1 MKAKFKD
8 SHTLIVSEFNK
19 TEDILANNM
28 LECSS
33 IANVSISKDADS
45 HSILSLTSRPLNTL
59 DIYPSIEKQQFN
71 GLYNIVN
78 VNPVTASID
87 KNIKPE
93 NIRKGVDI
101 LGISGTML
109 ERKLEETVTIDLDL
123 SSGNQTVKP
132 GDENSVLSEVTI
144 NRPDTL
150 ISSNIRKDTN
160 IAGIVGSLI
169 DLDTSDAT
177 ASNNDII
184 SPKTAYVNGQKVTG
198 AMIPTY
204 DSSVPSELGR
214 NINLS
219 GITIDDVN
227 LDINLAIRAS
237 SGSSIEIYDIINDTI
252 SSETKTVINL
262 TALADTSVIK
272 GTGRFNTTI
281 TMINN
286 KEYVRCYLMT
296 KSSTTAYYVYSFL
309 LNLQDKTIINEAL
322 VSIAGGS
329 PADSVQAVSL
339 VVVPDRDIVI
349 SSTAGK
355 YGGYL
360 FTRVYF
366 VCFNGISGTASKIID
381 DSRNGLAGSR
391 SVANICV
398 APDKR
403 TIGIFNHF
411 NYMSFGTGTRT
422 FTCVI
427 RVSTD
432 GTSYST
438 IQSNTLADKLCMLID
453 ENTFIQNNSIKQIGT
468 QALLGTSP
476 FTVNYGDRGI
486 LIGKYFY
493 YLPSGSNNYSVY
505 EWDSNEKTFTA
516 VSTLTT
522 NGGAI
527 LHFAKEILYKNT
539 DNALTGYV
547 NDSTKGALM
556 ALYRNNTTFYN
567 TQYAN
572 DISASNVLKNKKYFD
587 INGLGIGTMPN
598 NGALTYTPS
607 LEEQTIPAGYTSG
620 GTVNA
625 IDYSN
630 TLTPAE
636 YTTALDTA
644 KEILSRKHIM
654 TYVSDGLIAHYILS
668 ENTNNSIDGSMNLT
682 NSGLTFVDNTCYN
695 SSTSNNIASTTALSD
710 IDYNNFTISI
720 YAKSTDTSLTSKE
733 HAMLFGF
740 FGRSTNTSCALK
752 AYYGKLGIERFY
764 NNNIVST
771 YKINQNE
778 WHRYTAVV
786 SNGTVTLYVDTEQV
800 LQTFIG
806 ASAPTSLGLMNYTNQ
821 IGMGWI
827 GYTSNALIYNR
838 ALTSEEIIQNYSVD
852 KEVTE

>member
-8 SHTLIVSEFNK
+8 SHTLIVNEFNK
-19 TEDILANNM
+19 TENILANNM
-28 LECSS
+28 LECSN
-33 IANVSISKDADS
+33 IANVSISKDADL

-59 DIYPSIEKQQFN
+59 NIYPSIEKQQFN

-109 ERKLEETVTIDLDL
+109 GRKPEETVTIDLDL

-144 NRPDTL
+144 NKPDTL
-150 ISSNIRKDTN
+150 ISSNIRKDIN

-177 ASNNDII
+177 AVPNDII

-252 SSETKTVINL
+252 SSETKTIINL
-262 TALADTSVIK
+262 TALADTSVIS

-281 TMINN
+281 TMVNN
-286 KEYVRCYLMT
+286 KEYIRCYLMT

-381 DSRNGLAGSR
+381 DSQNGLAGSR

-411 NYMSFGTGTRT
+411 NSMSFGTGTRA

-438 IQSNTLADKLCMLID
+438 IQSNTVVSELCMLID

-468 QALLGTSP
+468 QASLGTSP
-476 FTVNYGDRGI
+476 FTINYGDKGI

-493 YLPSGSNNYSVY
+493 YLPSGSKNYSVY

-516 VSTLTT
+516 LSTLTT

-598 NGALTYTPS
+598 NGELNYTPS
-607 LEEQTIPAGYTSG
+607 DSEQVIPAGYTSG
-620 GTVNA
+620 GTVSAAVMTQSDYNNCLALTKTILGQESLPVSIPVTYDTYFKVGTDTVKLHSSETKLA
-625 IDYSN
+625 ILGYNSPGYDSSALLYFDLSSYSIN
-630 TLTPAE
+630 TN
-636 YTTALDTA
+636 
-644 KEILSRKHIM
+644 
-654 TYVSDGLIAHYILS
+654 YIEKVELYAYLYNNDVPDRQQTHPVRNVIKQWD
-668 ENTNNSIDGSMNLT
+668 ENTII
-682 NSGLTFVDNTCYN
+682 DNTYMSNQQEGVMVSINAENNGYGWRTCDITQLVKSWLNDGN
-695 SSTSNNIASTTALSD
+695 SNLGVIIDNNRGREVAGGIWANMSYYSSEYD
-710 IDYNNFTISI
+710 IDY
-720 YAKSTDTSLTSKE
+720 AP
-733 HAMLFGF
+733 
-740 FGRSTNTSCALK
+740 
-752 AYYGKLGIERFY
+752 KLVF
-764 NNNIVST
+764 T
-771 YKINQNE
+771 YK
-778 WHRYTAVV
+778 T
-786 SNGTVTLYVDTEQV
+786 
-800 LQTFIG
+800 
-806 ASAPTSLGLMNYTNQ
+806 
-821 IGMGWI
+821 
-827 GYTSNALIYNR
+827 
-838 ALTSEEIIQNYSVD
+838 
-852 KEVTE
+852 

>member
-1 MKAKFKD
+1 MANT
-8 SHTLIVSEFNK
+8 SNLSEFLTDIADAIRTK
-19 TEDILANNM
+19 KETTEEIPAANFDT
-28 LECSS
+28 E
-33 IANVSISKDADS
+33 
-45 HSILSLTSRPLNTL
+45 ILS
-59 DIYPSIEKQQFN
+59 IE
-71 GLYNIVN
+71 
-78 VNPVTASID
+78 T
-87 KNIKPE
+87 
-93 NIRKGVDI
+93 
-101 LGISGTML
+101 GI
-109 ERKLEETVTIDLDL
+109 
-123 SSGNQTVKP
+123 
-132 GDENSVLSEVTI
+132 
-144 NRPDTL
+144 
-150 ISSNIRKDTN
+150 
-160 IAGIVGSLI
+160 
-169 DLDTSDAT
+169 DTSDAT
-177 ASNNDII
+177 AGPSDII

-252 SSETKTVINL
+252 SSETKTIINL
-262 TALADTSVIK
+262 TALADTSVIS

-281 TMINN
+281 TMVNN
-286 KEYVRCYLMT
+286 KEYIRCYLMT
-296 KSSTTAYYVYSFL
+296 KSSITAYYVYSFL

-322 VSIAGGS
+322 VSIGEGGS
-329 PADSVQAVSL
+329 HAISL
-339 VVVPDRDIVI
+339 VVVPDKDIVI
-349 SSTAGK
+349 SSTTGK
-355 YGGYL
+355 NGGYL
-360 FTRVYF
+360 TTRVHFVYF
-366 VCFNGISGTASKIID
+366 NDTSGTASVILNRSD
-381 DSRNGLAGSR
+381 NGLAGSS
-391 SVANICV
+391 SVARICV

-411 NYMSFGTGTRT
+411 NSMSFGTGTRT

-438 IQSNTLADKLCMLID
+438 IQSNTLADKFCMLID

-468 QALLGTSP
+468 QASLGTSP

-493 YLPSGSNNYSVY
+493 YLPSGSKNYSVY

-516 VSTLTT
+516 LSTLTT

-556 ALYRNNTTFYN
+556 TLYRNNTTFYN

-598 NGALTYTPS
+598 NGELNYTPS
-607 LEEQTIPAGYTSG
+607 DSEQTIPAGYTLG
-620 GTVNA
+620 GTVKA
-625 IDYSN
+625 IDYSD

-644 KEILSRKHIM
+644 KEILSGKHIM

-695 SSTSNNIASTTALSD
+695 STSNHIASTTTLSN

-720 YAKSTDTSLTSKE
+720 YAKSTDTGLTSKE

-740 FGRSTNTSCALK
+740 FGTSTNTSCALK
-752 AYYGKLGIERFY
+752 AYYGKLGIERY
-764 NNNIVST
+764 NNNNIIST
-771 YKINQNE
+771 YTINQNE
-778 WHRYTAVV
+778 WHRYTAVI
-786 SNGTVTLYVDTEQV
+786 SNGTITLYVDTEQV
-800 LQTFIG
+800 LQTSI
-806 ASAPTSLGLMNYTNQ
+806 SKITPTSLGLMNYTNQ
-821 IGMGWI
+821 IRMGWI
-827 GYTSNALIYNR
+827 GYASNALIYNR

>member
-109 ERKLEETVTIDLDL
+109 GRKPEETVTIDLDL

-144 NRPDTL
+144 NKPDTL
-150 ISSNIRKDTN
+150 ISSNIRKDIN

-177 ASNNDII
+177 ATANDMIN
-184 SPKTAYVNGQKVTG
+184 PKTAYVNGQKVTG

-262 TALADTSVIK
+262 TALTDTSVIK

-281 TMINN
+281 TMVNN
-286 KEYVRCYLMT
+286 KEYIRCYLMT

-322 VSIAGGS
+322 VSIGEGAS
-329 PADSVQAVSL
+329 HAISL
-339 VVVPDRDIVI
+339 VVVPDKDIVI
-349 SSTAGK
+349 SSTTGK
-355 YGGYL
+355 NGGYL

-381 DSRNGLAGSR
+381 DSQNGLAGSR

-411 NYMSFGTGTRT
+411 NSMSFGTGTRA

-438 IQSNTLADKLCMLID
+438 IQSNTVVSELCMLID

-476 FTVNYGDRGI
+476 FTINYGDRGI

-516 VSTLTT
+516 LSTLTT

-598 NGALTYTPS
+598 NGELNYTPS
-607 LEEQTIPAGYTSG
+607 DSEQTIPAGYTSG

-644 KEILSRKHIM
+644 NEILSGKHIM

-695 SSTSNNIASTTALSD
+695 STSNNIASTTALSN

-720 YAKSTDTSLTSKE
+720 YAKSTDTGLTSKE

-740 FGRSTNTSCALK
+740 FGTSTNTSCALK
-752 AYYGKLGIERFY
+752 AYYGKLGIERY
-764 NNNIVST
+764 LNNNIVST

-800 LQTFIG
+800 LQTSI
-806 ASAPTSLGLMNYTNQ
+806 SKITPTSLGLMNYTNQ
-821 IGMGWI
+821 IRMGWI
-827 GYTSNALIYNR
+827 GYASNALIYNR

>member
-28 LECSS
+28 LECSN
-33 IANVSISKDADS
+33 IVNVSISKDADS

-59 DIYPSIEKQQFN
+59 NIYPSIEKQQFN

-109 ERKLEETVTIDLDL
+109 GRKPEETVTIDLDL

-144 NRPDTL
+144 NKPDTL
-150 ISSNIRKDTN
+150 ISSNIRKDIN

-177 ASNNDII
+177 AVPNDII

-262 TALADTSVIK
+262 TSLADTSVIN

-281 TMINN
+281 TLVNN
-286 KEYVRCYLMT
+286 KEEIRCYLMT

-322 VSIAGGS
+322 VSIGEGGS
-329 PADSVQAVSL
+329 HAISL
-339 VVVPDRDIVI
+339 VVVPDKDIVI
-349 SSTAGK
+349 SSTTGK
-355 YGGYL
+355 NGGYL

-366 VCFNGISGTASKIID
+366 VRFNGISGTASKIID
-381 DSRNGLAGSR
+381 DYQNGLAGSR

-411 NYMSFGTGTRT
+411 NNMSFGTGTRA

-468 QALLGTSP
+468 QTSLGTSP

-516 VSTLTT
+516 LSTLTT

-598 NGALTYTPS
+598 NGELNYTPS
-607 LEEQTIPAGYTSG
+607 DSEQTIPAGYTSG

-636 YTTALDTA
+636 YTAALGTAN
-644 KEILSRKHIM
+644 EIIGGKHIM

-695 SSTSNNIASTTALSD
+695 SSTSNIASTTALSD

-740 FGRSTNTSCALK
+740 FGRDTNTSCALK

-800 LQTFIG
+800 LQTSIG

-821 IGMGWI
+821 IRMGWI

>member
-8 SHTLIVSEFNK
+8 SHTLIVNEFNK

-109 ERKLEETVTIDLDL
+109 GRKPEETVTIDLDL

-150 ISSNIRKDTN
+150 ISSNIRKDIN

-177 ASNNDII
+177 ATANDMIN
-184 SPKTAYVNGQKVTG
+184 PKTAYVNGQKVTG

-262 TALADTSVIK
+262 TALTDTSVIT
-272 GTGRFNTTI
+272 GTGRFNTAI
-281 TMINN
+281 TMVNN

-381 DSRNGLAGSR
+381 DSQNGLAGSR

-411 NYMSFGTGTRT
+411 NSMSFGTGTRA

-438 IQSNTLADKLCMLID
+438 IQSNTVVSELCMLID

-476 FTVNYGDRGI
+476 FTINYGDKGI

-598 NGALTYTPS
+598 NGELNYTPS

-620 GTVNA
+620 GTVSAAVMTNDDYQTCMDLANYIMYGGEPQLPYTELEYIQGTGTQWIDTGITMTGNSKIELKYKSSTTSTNA
-625 IDYSN
+625 ICGTAWSAAGIFLMTYGGKYRYHYNNAYNDVQSASTSAAKVFVMASN
-630 TLTPAE
+630 TILIDE
-636 YTTALDTA
+636 VSYTVGSIKSGSFD
-644 KEILSRKHIM
+644 KHLGLFLPM
-654 TYVSDGLIAHYILS
+654 TKG
-668 ENTNNSIDGSMNLT
+668 G
-682 NSGLTFVDNTCYN
+682 NSGEGPGSGNLYYCKLYENDILVGDFIPVKRKDDGVICLYDKVSKQFLLNQGTGSF
-695 SSTSNNIASTTALSD
+695 IAGP
-710 IDYNNFTISI
+710 
-720 YAKSTDTSLTSKE
+720 E
-733 HAMLFGF
+733 
-740 FGRSTNTSCALK
+740 RS
-752 AYYGKLGIERFY
+752 
-764 NNNIVST
+764 
-771 YKINQNE
+771 
-778 WHRYTAVV
+778 
-786 SNGTVTLYVDTEQV
+786 
-800 LQTFIG
+800 
-806 ASAPTSLGLMNYTNQ
+806 
-821 IGMGWI
+821 
-827 GYTSNALIYNR
+827 
-838 ALTSEEIIQNYSVD
+838 
-852 KEVTE
+852 

>member
-33 IANVSISKDADS
+33 IANVSISKDTDS

-150 ISSNIRKDTN
+150 ISSNIRKDIN

-262 TALADTSVIK
+262 TALTDTSVIK

-281 TMINN
+281 TMVNN
-286 KEYVRCYLMT
+286 KEYIRCYLMT

-322 VSIAGGS
+322 VSIGEGGS
-329 PADSVQAVSL
+329 HAISL
-339 VVVPDRDIVI
+339 VVVPDKDIVI
-349 SSTAGK
+349 SSTTGK
-355 YGGYL
+355 NGGYL

-366 VCFNGISGTASKIID
+366 VYFNDTSGTASKIID
-381 DSRNGLAGSR
+381 NSQNGLAGSS
-391 SVANICV
+391 SVARICV

-411 NYMSFGTGTRT
+411 NYMSFGTGTRA

-438 IQSNTLADKLCMLID
+438 IQSNTLANKLCMLID
-453 ENTFIQNNSIKQIGT
+453 ENTFIQDNSIKQIGT

-598 NGALTYTPS
+598 NGTLNYTPS
-607 LEEQTIPAGYTSG
+607 EQEQTIPAGYTSG
-620 GTVNA
+620 GTVSAAVMTNDDYQTCIDLADYIMYGGEPPLPYTELEYIQGTGTQWIDTGITMTGNSKIELKYKSSTTSTNA
-625 IDYSN
+625 ICG
-630 TLTPAE
+630 
-636 YTTALDTA
+636 TAWSAAGIFL
-644 KEILSRKHIM
+644 M
-654 TYVSDGLIAHYILS
+654 TYGGKYRYHY
-668 ENTNNSIDGSMNLT
+668 NNVFNDVQS
-682 NSGLTFVDNTCYN
+682 
-695 SSTSNNIASTTALSD
+695 ASTFAAKVFVMAS
-710 IDYNNFTISI
+710 NTISI
-720 YAKSTDTSLTSKE
+720 DEVSYTVGSIKSGSFNK
-733 HAMLFGF
+733 H
-740 FGRSTNTSCALK
+740 
-752 AYYGKLGIERFY
+752 
-764 NNNIVST
+764 
-771 YKINQNE
+771 
-778 WHRYTAVV
+778 
-786 SNGTVTLYVDTEQV
+786 
-800 LQTFIG
+800 
-806 ASAPTSLGLMNYTNQ
+806 LGLFLPMTRGGNSNEGPGSGNLYYCKLYENDILVSDFIPVKRKDDGVICLYDKVSKQFLLNQ
-821 IGMGWI
+821 GTGNFIAGPER
-827 GYTSNALIYNR
+827 S
-838 ALTSEEIIQNYSVD
+838 
-852 KEVTE
+852 

>member
-33 IANVSISKDADS
+33 IANVSISKDTDS

-144 NRPDTL
+144 NKPDTL
-150 ISSNIRKDTN
+150 ISSNIRKDIN

-177 ASNNDII
+177 AVPNDII

-252 SSETKTVINL
+252 SSETKTIINL
-262 TALADTSVIK
+262 TALADTSVIS

-281 TMINN
+281 TMVNN
-286 KEYVRCYLMT
+286 KEYIRCYLMT

-322 VSIAGGS
+322 VSIGEGGS
-329 PADSVQAVSL
+329 HAISL
-339 VVVPDRDIVI
+339 VVVPDKDIVI
-349 SSTAGK
+349 SSTTGK
-355 YGGYL
+355 NGGYL

-366 VCFNGISGTASKIID
+366 VYFNDTSGTASVILNRSD
-381 DSRNGLAGSR
+381 NGLAGSS
-391 SVANICV
+391 SVARICV

-411 NYMSFGTGTRT
+411 NYMSFGTETRT

-453 ENTFIQNNSIKQIGT
+453 ENTFIQGNSIKQIGT

-516 VSTLTT
+516 LSTLTT

-598 NGALTYTPS
+598 NGELNYTPS
-607 LEEQTIPAGYTSG
+607 EQEQTIPAGYTSG
-620 GTVNA
+620 GTVKA
-625 IDYSN
+625 IDYSD
-630 TLTPAE
+630 TLTPTE
-636 YTTALDTA
+636 YTTALATA
-644 KEILSRKHIM
+644 KQILGTEVPLPYTELEYIESTGTQYIDTGVLPDDTTLTELTFSFTDNTTKPVLLGSRKGWLDSGGYLVGVKDDNMSKGYWVQYGSNDSSELSTKPDKLKHTIKFSKTFVLDNTQLYQFTNSM
-654 TYVSDGLIAHYILS
+654 GTAYANIALFGAY
-668 ENTNNSIDGSMNLT
+668 DGST
-682 NSGLTFVDNTCYN
+682 
-695 SSTSNNIASTTALSD
+695 TTAKACAQKVYSCK
-710 IDYNNFTISI
+710 I
-720 YAKSTDTSLTSKE
+720 YQNDALVRHFIPVIRNTDNVICLYDKI
-733 HAMLFGF
+733 
-740 FGRSTNTSCALK
+740 TNTFFENA
-752 AYYGKLGIERFY
+752 
-764 NNNIVST
+764 
-771 YKINQNE
+771 
-778 WHRYTAVV
+778 
-786 SNGTVTLYVDTEQV
+786 GTG
-800 LQTFIG
+800 TFIAG
-806 ASAPTSLGLMNYTNQ
+806 G
-821 IGMGWI
+821 
-827 GYTSNALIYNR
+827 
-838 ALTSEEIIQNYSVD
+838 V
-852 KEVTE
+852 V